1 MSASQHSQT
10 SEEDA
15 ETITIPIDRSFS
27 DGDPSTWPTESRF
40 GMPDDTWYREKLA
53 IMWLKET
60 GAYEEGTYW
69 FRILDFALLFLLE
82 GLDLVFLL
90 Y

>member
-1 MSASQHSQT
+1 IISLGLSIIPSAVMSVSQHSQT

-27 DGDPSTWPTESRF
+27 DGDPSTWPTEPRF

-60 GAYEEGTYW
+60 GAYEEGT
-69 FRILDFALLFLLE
+69 LLTSNF
-82 GLDLVFLL
+82 
-90 Y
+90 